1 MKKNISGFV
10 LVIFLFLSLEG
21 CMVGS
26 VVQIK
31 HLKDEMALVKTRLDS
46 LENKMKVIDKVFADS
61 LKSKKP

>member
-31 HLKDEMALVKTRLDS
+31 KLKDEMAIVKTRLDS

-61 LKSKKP
+61 LRNKMK